1 MAPGRAADVS
11 QDSAC
16 CRADGEP
23 AGAARPDDF
32 KPMYL
37 YGSEGGG
44 EGRGLSHI
52 QKEWR
57 WEICHFGHTLFHVH
71 CLSSHACTRALKAAA
86 SMVGQI

>member
-16 CRADGEP
+16 CRADSEP

-32 KPMYL
+32 KPVYL

-44 EGRGLSHI
+44 LS
-52 QKEWR
+52 Q
-57 WEICHFGHTLFHVH
+57 
-71 CLSSHACTRALKAAA
+71 
-86 SMVGQI
+86 